1 MSPQALVP
9 TMAAVSSLALA
20 AVALVARPRLRVQWL
35 FAAGMLAFAAEALCA
50 FMLLTIGGGNGDAR
64 MWVTATEVTALLL
77 LLPWAF
83 FVALLADLE
92 MPSLPRAW
100 RGALGIGV
108 AITLASA
115 GALAVSPAFVVGAG
129 GWNTHG
135 ALLGSPARVA
145 AVVQLLL
152 TVGILAGLESCL
164 RTARGDN
171 RRRVKYL
178 VLGLGAIFLIR
189 FYVLSQLL
197 LFHVIH
203 PIHLKITCA
212 TLFLGNVLLAI
223 PIARD
228 QLRGVTIA
236 VSRQMF
242 YRSALVSVLGIYLFA
257 VGALGSLLTYLA
269 IPEETFWGSVL
280 IFVSALAL
288 GVLLLS
294 DRLRRRFQRF
304 VARNFYRSKYDYR
317 QQWMAFTKRMSSRL
331 TTEEIGRELIEG
343 VAEVTDAV
351 AGAVYLS
358 DPTTDTRYRLWGQVG
373 NAKFLSVLDGNSPL
387 LSWLGSQNVAAPLPP
402 DVAAPVVSPELT
414 GAVGAPLRW
423 HATTIGLIVL
433 GPDRSGADYTIED
446 FEFLSTVAEQAAGT
460 LVTARLSEA
469 MAQAREIETFDRLTA
484 VVIHDIKN
492 SVSALSMLARNA
504 LRNFDDPEFQ
514 RDTMT
519 TLSRTVDRMR
529 RLLTRLS
536 SPVSEAESLRVE
548 LIDLGTIVLE
558 ATAALAA
565 EPRVRLVRELGA
577 VRPVA
582 GDRDALL
589 RVVENLVTNA
599 AEAIEGEGT
608 VAITLAEADGHAILT
623 VSDTGSGISAEF
635 MERHLFSPFRSTKKA
650 GWGIGLYHTK
660 QIVEHH
666 HGTIHV
672 DSTEGTGTTFRVTLP
687 LWQADATARDVG
699 RAANLWETVR

>member
-9 TMAAVSSLALA
+9 TIAAVSSLALA
-20 AVALVARPRLRVQWL
+20 AVALVARPRLRVQWR

-242 YRSALVSVLGIYLFA
+242 YRSAL
-257 VGALGSLLTYLA
+257 
-269 IPEETFWGSVL
+269 
-280 IFVSALAL
+280 
-288 GVLLLS
+288 
-294 DRLRRRFQRF
+294 
-304 VARNFYRSKYDYR
+304 
-317 QQWMAFTKRMSSRL
+317 
-331 TTEEIGRELIEG
+331 GRELIEG

-514 RDTMT
+514 RDAMT

-548 LIDLGTIVLE
+548 LVDLGAIVLE

-599 AEAIEGEGT
+599 AEAIEREGT
-608 VAITLAEADGHAILT
+608 VAITLAEADGHALLT

-635 MERHLFSPFRSTKKA
+635 MERHLFTPFRSTKKA

-687 LWQADATARDVG
+687 LWQADATARDGG
-699 RAANLWETVR
+699 RAANLWEPVR

>member
-9 TMAAVSSLALA
+9 TMAAVTSLTLA

-50 FMLLTIGGGNGDAR
+50 FMLLTIGGGNGAAGT
-64 MWVTATEVTALLL
+64 WVTATQVTALLL
-77 LLPWAF
+77 LMPWAF
-83 FVALLADLE
+83 FVAVLADLQ
-92 MPSLPRAW
+92 MPSLPHAW
-100 RGALGIGV
+100 RVALGIGV
-108 AITLASA
+108 AVTLASA
-115 GALAVSPAFVVGAG
+115 GALAVSPAFVVGPA
-129 GWNTHG
+129 GWNTDG
-135 ALLGSPARVA
+135 AVLASPARVA

-178 VLGLGAIFLIR
+178 VLGLGGIFLIR

-203 PIHLKITCA
+203 PIHLKVTCA

-228 QLRGVTIA
+228 QLRGASIA

-280 IFVSALAL
+280 VFVSALAL
-288 GVLLLS
+288 GALVLS

-304 VARNFYRSKYDYR
+304 VALHFYRSKYDYR
-317 QQWMAFTKRMSSRL
+317 QQWMAFTTRMSSRL
-331 TTEEIGRELIEG
+331 TTEEIGRELIDG

-358 DPTTDTRYRLWGQVG
+358 DPTTDARYRLWGQVG

-387 LSWLGSQNVAAPLPP
+387 LSWLGSQKAAAPLPP
-402 DVAAPVVSPELT
+402 DVPAPVAAPELS
-414 GAVGAPLRW
+414 GAVIAPLRW
-423 HATTIGLIVL
+423 RGTTIGLIVV
-433 GPDRSGADYTIED
+433 GPERSGAEYTFED

-484 VVIHDIKN
+484 AVIHDIKN

-536 SPVSEAESLRVE
+536 APVSETQRTE
-548 LIDLGTIVLE
+548 LVDLGAIILE

-577 VRPVA
+577 VRAVA

-599 AEAIEGEGT
+599 AEAIESEGT
-608 VAITLAEADGHAILT
+608 VAVTLAEADGHAVVT
-623 VSDTGSGISAEF
+623 VSDTGCGISAEF

-687 LWQADATARDVG
+687 LWQADPAARDIG
-699 RAANLWETVR
+699 RGANLWETVR